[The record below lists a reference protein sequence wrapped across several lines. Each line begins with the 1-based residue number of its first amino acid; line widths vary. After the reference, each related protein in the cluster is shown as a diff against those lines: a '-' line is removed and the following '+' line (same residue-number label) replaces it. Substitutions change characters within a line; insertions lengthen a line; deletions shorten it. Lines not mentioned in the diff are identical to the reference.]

1 MLMNILKRLSGCERG
16 SAIPLIAL
24 ALFATVGMTG
34 LAVDSGR
41 AYLVQQRLLT
51 AIDAAGLAAGSTVS
65 TQNVQAEVEKY
76 LAANYPDGYVD
87 SSVVN
92 VVATPNDDN
101 TVIHVTATATLPTVF
116 MGIFGHH
123 EMSVQAESEVTRTQK
138 GLEVV
143 MVLDVTGSMDD
154 SLGGG
159 VTKLSA
165 AKGAAH
171 DMLDILYGNRET
183 VDDLWVGMV
192 PFSQAVNVGTSKKAW
207 LDPVDFASRNWGTTS
222 WGGCVEA
229 RELDGRD
236 TTDDTPTD
244 QPFKAYYWPDHDS
257 YNNWVRVTAVPI
269 YQQVCTPRYCGSG
282 RNRRQ
287 CGETCTNQVVGYNYV
302 TNYVINSTS
311 GPNKYCPQAVT
322 PLTASKSTVDAAIDT
337 LTAQGNTHIVTGA
350 VWGWRMLSPDWRGF
364 WGGEMNTNNLPLDYN
379 TPLMNKAVVL
389 MTDGDNTISNSTS
402 GAYGY
407 LSDGRLGTTSS
418 STAVTRLNDRLQTV
432 CTRMKEQNITVYT
445 VAFGT
450 AINTTSRNM
459 LRDCASQSDYFFDSP
474 TNEDLQRAF
483 RMIGDSLANLRV
495 SR

>member
-1 MLMNILKRLSGCERG
+1 MMKRLMQWLSSDEG

-24 ALFATVGMTG
+24 TLFATVGMTG

-76 LAANYPDGYVD
+76 LAANFPDGYVD
-87 SSVVN
+87 SEVVN

-101 TVIHVTATATLPTVF
+101 TIIHVTATATLPTVF

-123 EMSVQAESEVTRTQK
+123 EMSVEVDSEVTRTQK

-143 MVLDVTGSMDD
+143 MVLDVTGSMND

-171 DMLDILYGNRET
+171 DMLDILYGDRET
-183 VDDLWVGMV
+183 VDDLWVGLV
-192 PFSQAVNVGTSKKAW
+192 PFSQAVNVGPARTGWIDATHFAA
-207 LDPVDFASRNWGTTS
+207 LDWATTS
-222 WGGCVEA
+222 WAGCVEA
-229 RELDGRD
+229 READGRD
-236 TTDDTPTD
+236 VTDETPAD
-244 QPFKAYYWPDHDS
+244 QPFKALYWPDHND
-257 YNNWVRVTAVPI
+257 YNNWVTITEVPV
-269 YQQVCTPRYCGSG
+269 YEEVCVPRYCGP
-282 RNRRQ
+282 RRSRYV
-287 CGETCTNQVVGYNYV
+287 CGETCEQQIVRYEQVTTY
-302 TNYVINSTS
+302 TITSTR
-311 GPNKYCPQAVT
+311 GPNKSCPVPLT
-322 PLTASKSTVDAAIDT
+322 PLTASKTSLDNAIDT
-337 LTAQGNTHIVTGA
+337 YTAAGNTHIVLGA
-350 VWGWRMLSPDWRGF
+350 AWAWRMLSPEWQGM
-364 WGGEMNTNNLPLDYN
+364 WGGEMNDNNLPLDYN
-379 TPLMNKAVVL
+379 TPLMNKAMVL
-389 MTDGDNTISNSTS
+389 MTDGDNVIGNSGK

-407 LSDGRLGTTSS
+407 LSEGRLGTTSS
-418 STAVTRLNDRLQTV
+418 GAGSDELDDRLLEV
-432 CTRMKEQNITVYT
+432 CEAMKDNNITIYT

-450 AINTTSRNM
+450 SIGADALAT
-459 LRDCASQSDYFFDSP
+459 LRDCASQNEYFFNSP
-474 TNEDLQRAF
+474 TNEDLRQAF